1 MRDFTITLQHCVNG
15 TEIVESMQAESIAD
29 AVVDAALR
37 WPHAAKIHIVAT
49 PLPRLPQPGC
59 FAKSAYQPAAFQVQ
73 P

>member
-15 TEIVESMQAESIAD
+15 PEIVDCMQAESMAD
-29 AVVDAALR
+29 AVVDAAKR

-49 PLPRLPQPGC
+49 PLPRLTQPGC
-59 FAKSAYQPAAFQVQ
+59 LAQAACQTAACQVL